1 VGPPPERAFCKKH
14 IGRVYTEAEI
24 QRLSNGQGL
33 PVRYY
38 MGGYNCRHRWVLA
51 SGEEAERRM
60 TDAELRPRSAAS
72 PETEVDG
79 GSSSSD
85 NDGGGAASG
94 GVAAGGGARAG
105 SGRGGGSDTS
115 DDSASGSDDD
125 SREERKQELRSEG
138 YADFTDAQ
146 TNDQG
151 FVARHPQRP
160 STEPEAFEDELALF
174 DAEQGREV
182 LLLPE
187 GIGSEKSVDAKRDGL
202 FAEYKVMAE
211 AENVHNSMRAKVLG
225 TLNKASE
232 QQVVTDLVLYMRQK
246 FDPEAVTSAVV
257 REIERRGRP
266 WRIRRVSLRAGS
278 PPDFQEQTLTREQL
292 LEDGKR
298 FRRF

>member
-1 VGPPPERAFCKKH
+1 
-14 IGRVYTEAEI
+14 
-24 QRLSNGQGL
+24 
-33 PVRYY
+33 
-38 MGGYNCRHRWVLA
+38 
-51 SGEEAERRM
+51 
-60 TDAELRPRSAAS
+60 
-72 PETEVDG
+72 
-79 GSSSSD
+79 
-85 NDGGGAASG
+85 
-94 GVAAGGGARAG
+94 
-105 SGRGGGSDTS
+105 
-115 DDSASGSDDD
+115 
-125 SREERKQELRSEG
+125 LRSEG

-232 QQVVTDLVLYMRQK
+232 QQVVTDLVLYMRQE

-257 REIERRGRP
+257 REIERRDRP

-278 PPDFQEQTLTREQL
+278 PPDFQEQTLTRE
-292 LEDGKR
+292 
-298 FRRF
+298 